1 MLKPQPKGGTQLEKK
16 EVKTK
21 PEENS
26 QEKLGEKKPTETQP
40 KGEKGTEKTLDER
53 RLKKGGPRKVAILL
67 RVLGEEKVADI
78 LKSLSEEEIQKV
90 TEELLKLDF
99 VSKKEI
105 KEVLDEFVNMTKQ
118 DVIPMAG
125 YDYIQKILTSVFG
138 PAKASAIMERM
149 KIFFNAGGGGAS
161 MTVLHDLD
169 ALSIANFIKKE
180 HPQTMAVVLAY
191 LEPKKAVEVLSYL
204 PKELYG
210 EVLERMAH
218 LDRLAPGVVD
228 EIGILLDEEYRT
240 VGSTKRVG
248 GVGALAE
255 IVTNAPPGLEKDIVE
270 QIDKT
275 DPELAEQIRQLM
287 FTFDDIVKIHDR
299 YIGIIL
305 REIDREL
312 LLKAL
317 KGASPQVRQKIM
329 GAMSERARKVLMEE
343 LEVMPPVRR
352 IDVEKAQQEILK
364 IIRRL
369 EQQGEIV
376 VPRGEKDVV

>member
-1 MLKPQPKGGTQLEKK
+1 MFRPQPKDLKQEKK
-16 EVKTK
+16 EVTKTEQA
-21 PEENS
+21 PS
-26 QEKLGEKKPTETQP
+26 QETKAPEKKQQEQKEEKKP
-40 KGEKGTEKTLDER
+40 R
-53 RLKKGGPRKVAILL
+53 RSGPRKVAILM
-67 RVLGEEKVADI
+67 RVLGEDKVAEI
-78 LKSLSEEEIQKV
+78 LKSLTEEEIQKV
-90 TEELLKLDF
+90 TEELLKLEF
-99 VSKKEI
+99 VSKKEV
-105 KEVLDEFVNMTKQ
+105 KEVLDEFINMTRQ
-118 DVIPMAG
+118 DVIPVAG
-125 YDYIQKILTSVFG
+125 YDYIHKILTSVFG

-149 KIFFNAGGGGAS
+149 KIFFNTGGSGAS
-161 MTVLHDLD
+161 LSVLHDLD

-248 GVGALAE
+248 GVGALAD

-275 DPELAEQIRQLM
+275 NPELAEQIRQLM
-287 FTFDDIVKIHDR
+287 FTFDDIVKIHDK

-305 REIDREL
+305 REVDREV

-317 KGASPQVRQKIM
+317 KGASPQVKQKIL
-329 GAMSERARKVLMEE
+329 GAMSERARKVMMEE
-343 LEVMPPVRR
+343 IEIMPPVRR
-352 IDVEKAQQEILK
+352 LDVEKAQQEILK

-376 VPRGEKDVV
+376 VPRGEKDVI

>member
-1 MLKPQPKGGTQLEKK
+1 MLKTAQKVLD
-16 EVKTK
+16 KTK
-21 PEENS
+21 VETKQISEDQKKGQQKEKQQEEQKKS
-26 QEKLGEKKPTETQP
+26 EEQRKPLEEKKP
-40 KGEKGTEKTLDER
+40 KR
-53 RLKKGGPRKVAILL
+53 GGPRKVAILL
-67 RVLGEEKVADI
+67 RVLGEDKVAEI
-78 LKSLSEEEIQKV
+78 LKGLTEEEIQKV
-90 TEELLKLDF
+90 TEELLRLEF
-99 VSKKEI
+99 VSKKEV
-105 KEVLDEFVNMTKQ
+105 KEVLDEFISLTRQ
-118 DVIPMAG
+118 DIIPMAG
-125 YDYIQKILTSVFG
+125 YDYIHKILTSVFG

-149 KIFFNAGGGGAS
+149 KIFFNTGGSGAS
-161 MTVLHDLD
+161 LSVLHDLD
-169 ALSIANFIKKE
+169 AVSIANFIKKE

-210 EVLERMAH
+210 EVLERMAY

-240 VGSTKRVG
+240 VGSAKRVG

-275 DPELAEQIRQLM
+275 NPELAEQVRQLM
-287 FTFDDIVKIHDR
+287 FTFDDVVKIHDR

-305 REIDREL
+305 REVDREVL
-312 LLKAL
+312 IKAL
-317 KGASPQVRQKIM
+317 KGASPQVKQKIL

>member
-1 MLKPQPKGGTQLEKK
+1 MLKTAQKVLD
-16 EVKTK
+16 KTK
-21 PEENS
+21 VETKQISEDQKKGQQKEKQQEE
-26 QEKLGEKKPTETQP
+26 QKKAEEQKKPLEEKKP
-40 KGEKGTEKTLDER
+40 KR
-53 RLKKGGPRKVAILL
+53 GGPRKVAILL
-67 RVLGEEKVADI
+67 RVLGEDKVAEI
-78 LKSLSEEEIQKV
+78 LKGLTEEEIQKV
-90 TEELLKLDF
+90 TEELLRLEF
-99 VSKKEI
+99 VSKKEV
-105 KEVLDEFVNMTKQ
+105 KEVLDEFISLTRQ
-118 DVIPMAG
+118 DIIPMAG
-125 YDYIQKILTSVFG
+125 YDYIHKILTSVFG

-149 KIFFNAGGGGAS
+149 KIFFNTGGSGAS
-161 MTVLHDLD
+161 LSVLHDLD
-169 ALSIANFIKKE
+169 AVSIANFIKKE

-240 VGSTKRVG
+240 VGSAKRVG

-275 DPELAEQIRQLM
+275 NPELAEQVRQLM
-287 FTFDDIVKIHDR
+287 FTFDDVVKIHDR

-305 REIDREL
+305 REVDREVL
-312 LLKAL
+312 IKAL
-317 KGASPQVRQKIM
+317 KGASPQVKQKIL

>member
-1 MLKPQPKGGTQLEKK
+1 MLKTAQKVLD
-16 EVKTK
+16 KTK
-21 PEENS
+21 VETKQISEDQKKGQQKEKQQEEQKKS
-26 QEKLGEKKPTETQP
+26 EEQKKPLEEKKP
-40 KGEKGTEKTLDER
+40 KR
-53 RLKKGGPRKVAILL
+53 GGPRKVAILL
-67 RVLGEEKVADI
+67 RVLGEDKVAEI
-78 LKSLSEEEIQKV
+78 LKGLTEEEIQKV
-90 TEELLKLDF
+90 TEELLRLEF
-99 VSKKEI
+99 VSKKEV
-105 KEVLDEFVNMTKQ
+105 KEVLDEFISLTRQ
-118 DVIPMAG
+118 DIIPMAG
-125 YDYIQKILTSVFG
+125 YDYIHKILTSVFG

-149 KIFFNAGGGGAS
+149 KIFFNTGGSGAS
-161 MTVLHDLD
+161 LSVLHDLD
-169 ALSIANFIKKE
+169 AVSIANFIKKE

-210 EVLERMAH
+210 EVLERMAY

-240 VGSTKRVG
+240 VGSAKRVG

-275 DPELAEQIRQLM
+275 NPELAEQVRQLM
-287 FTFDDIVKIHDR
+287 FTFDDVVKIHDR

-305 REIDREL
+305 REVDREVL
-312 LLKAL
+312 IKAL
-317 KGASPQVRQKIM
+317 KGASPQVKQKIL

>member
-1 MLKPQPKGGTQLEKK
+1 MLKTAQKVLD
-16 EVKTK
+16 KTK
-21 PEENS
+21 VETKQISEDQKKGQQKEKQQEEQKKAEEQKKPPE
-26 QEKLGEKKPTETQP
+26 EKKP
-40 KGEKGTEKTLDER
+40 
-53 RLKKGGPRKVAILL
+53 KKGGPRKVAILL
-67 RVLGEEKVADI
+67 RVLGEDKVAEI
-78 LKSLSEEEIQKV
+78 LKGLTEEEIQKV
-90 TEELLKLDF
+90 TEELLRLEF
-99 VSKKEI
+99 VSKKEV
-105 KEVLDEFVNMTKQ
+105 KEVLDEFISLTRQ
-118 DVIPMAG
+118 DIIPMAG
-125 YDYIQKILTSVFG
+125 YDYIHKILTSVFG

-149 KIFFNAGGGGAS
+149 KIFFNTGGSGAS
-161 MTVLHDLD
+161 LSVLHDLD
-169 ALSIANFIKKE
+169 AVSIANFIKKE

-240 VGSTKRVG
+240 VGSAKRVG

-275 DPELAEQIRQLM
+275 NPELAEQVRQLM

-305 REIDREL
+305 REVDREVL
-312 LLKAL
+312 IKAL
-317 KGASPQVRQKIM
+317 KGASPQVKQKIL

>member
-1 MLKPQPKGGTQLEKK
+1 MLKTAQKVLD
-16 EVKTK
+16 KTK
-21 PEENS
+21 VETKQISEDQKKGQQKEKQQEEQKKS
-26 QEKLGEKKPTETQP
+26 EEQRKPLEEKKP
-40 KGEKGTEKTLDER
+40 KR
-53 RLKKGGPRKVAILL
+53 GGPRKVAILL
-67 RVLGEEKVADI
+67 RVLGEDKVAEI
-78 LKSLSEEEIQKV
+78 LKALTEEEIQKV
-90 TEELLKLDF
+90 TEELLRLEF
-99 VSKKEI
+99 VSKKEV
-105 KEVLDEFVNMTKQ
+105 KEVLDEFISLTRQ
-118 DVIPMAG
+118 DIIPMAG
-125 YDYIQKILTSVFG
+125 YDYIHKILTSVFG

-149 KIFFNAGGGGAS
+149 KIFFNTGGSGAS
-161 MTVLHDLD
+161 LSVLHDLD
-169 ALSIANFIKKE
+169 AVSIANFIKKE

-210 EVLERMAH
+210 EVLERMAY

-240 VGSTKRVG
+240 VGSAKRVG

-255 IVTNAPPGLEKDIVE
+255 IVANAPPGLEKDIVE

-275 DPELAEQIRQLM
+275 NPELAEQVRQLM
-287 FTFDDIVKIHDR
+287 FTFDDVVKIHDR

-305 REIDREL
+305 REVDREVL
-312 LLKAL
+312 IKAL
-317 KGASPQVRQKIM
+317 KGASPQVKQKIL

>member
-1 MLKPQPKGGTQLEKK
+1 MLKTAQKVLD
-16 EVKTK
+16 KTK
-21 PEENS
+21 VETKQISEDQKKGQQKEKQQEEQKKS
-26 QEKLGEKKPTETQP
+26 EEQKKPLEEKKP
-40 KGEKGTEKTLDER
+40 KR
-53 RLKKGGPRKVAILL
+53 GGPRKVAILL
-67 RVLGEEKVADI
+67 RVLGEDKVAEI
-78 LKSLSEEEIQKV
+78 LKALTEEEIQKV
-90 TEELLKLDF
+90 TEELLRLEF
-99 VSKKEI
+99 VSKKEV
-105 KEVLDEFVNMTKQ
+105 KEVLDEFISLTRQ
-118 DVIPMAG
+118 DIIPMAG
-125 YDYIQKILTSVFG
+125 YDYIHKILTSVFG

-149 KIFFNAGGGGAS
+149 KIFFNTGGSGAS
-161 MTVLHDLD
+161 LSVLHDLD
-169 ALSIANFIKKE
+169 AVSIANFIKKE

-210 EVLERMAH
+210 EVLERMAY

-240 VGSTKRVG
+240 VGSAKRVG

-275 DPELAEQIRQLM
+275 NPELAEQVRQLM
-287 FTFDDIVKIHDR
+287 FTFDDVVKIHDR

-305 REIDREL
+305 REVDREVL
-312 LLKAL
+312 IKAL
-317 KGASPQVRQKIM
+317 KGASPQVKQKIL

>member
-1 MLKPQPKGGTQLEKK
+1 MVKGQQGDPKGHKEEQRTRGEPRATEKSEEKKAVESQAEKK
-16 EVKTK
+16 E
-21 PEENS
+21 
-26 QEKLGEKKPTETQP
+26 EKKAVE
-40 KGEKGTEKTLDER
+40 EKRPR
-53 RLKKGGPRKVAILL
+53 RSGPRKVAILL
-67 RVLGEEKVADI
+67 RVLGEEKVAEI
-78 LKSLSEEEIQKV
+78 LRSLTEEEIQKV
-90 TEELLKLDF
+90 TEELLRLEY

-105 KEVLDEFVNMTKQ
+105 REVLDEFISTTRQ
-118 DVIPMAG
+118 DIVPVAG
-125 YDYIQKILTSVFG
+125 YEYIHRILTSVFG

-149 KIFFNAGGGGAS
+149 KIFFNTGGSSGAS
-161 MTVLHDLD
+161 LSVLHDLD

-210 EVLERMAH
+210 EVLERMAN

-248 GVGALAE
+248 GIGALAE
-255 IVTNAPPGLEKDIVE
+255 VVANAPPGLERDIIE
-270 QIDKT
+270 QIDKAN
-275 DPELAEQIRQLM
+275 PELAERIRQIM

-305 REIDREL
+305 REVDREM

-317 KGASPQVRQKIM
+317 KGASPQVKQKIL
-329 GAMSERARKVLMEE
+329 GAMSERARKVIMEE

>member
-1 MLKPQPKGGTQLEKK
+1 MLKTAQKVLD
-16 EVKTK
+16 KTK
-21 PEENS
+21 VETKQISEDQKKGQQKEKQQEEQKKAEEQKKPPE
-26 QEKLGEKKPTETQP
+26 EKKP
-40 KGEKGTEKTLDER
+40 
-53 RLKKGGPRKVAILL
+53 KKSGPRKVAILL
-67 RVLGEEKVADI
+67 RVLGEDKVAEI
-78 LKSLSEEEIQKV
+78 LKGLTEEEIQKV
-90 TEELLKLDF
+90 TEELLRLEF
-99 VSKKEI
+99 VSKKEV
-105 KEVLDEFVNMTKQ
+105 KEVLDEFISLTRQ
-118 DVIPMAG
+118 DIIPMAG
-125 YDYIQKILTSVFG
+125 YDYIHKILTSVFG

-149 KIFFNAGGGGAS
+149 KIFFNTGGSGAS
-161 MTVLHDLD
+161 LSVLHDLD
-169 ALSIANFIKKE
+169 AVSIANFIKKE

-240 VGSTKRVG
+240 VGSAKRVG

-255 IVTNAPPGLEKDIVE
+255 IVTNAPPGLEKDIIE

-275 DPELAEQIRQLM
+275 NPELAEQVRQLM

-305 REIDREL
+305 REVDREVL
-312 LLKAL
+312 IKAL
-317 KGASPQVRQKIM
+317 KGASPQVKQKIL